1 MRLVLLVWCLS
12 PVSLTAAESGRVEVL
27 RDEFGVPH
35 IFARTA
41 EEAMFASGYLQAE
54 DRLDELHINLRKALG
69 TMAEAFGA
77 RDARTGEDWLRHDWK
92 QRMWEHARIA
102 RSHYAELPP
111 KIRTLLEYYTR
122 GIEHY
127 KESHPSE
134 RKAEHFRVEPWHIVA
149 YSRYTVWRWH
159 EGDAADDLRRGGIEP
174 DPVPYRGSNQMLI
187 AASRT
192 AMGAPIAIIDPHLSW
207 YGETRYYEMRIYG
220 GKELAYSGGARV
232 GLPFPTLGHSRHV
245 SIAMTT
251 GGPDTADVFEEEVR
265 EGKYRFRDEWKPL
278 RVEREKIGVLVS
290 GRIEWKE
297 FAFEYTHHGPIWA
310 HHNGRAY
317 SMATP
322 YASEFRLVE
331 QAWNM
336 VTARNLGEMKRAL
349 AMRQY
354 MAQNIMVGT
363 VEGDIFYLRNGRVPI
378 RPKGC
383 DPSKPM
389 PGGGSC
395 EWEGIHPIEDLVQ
408 VHNPPQGYMQNNNCP
423 PEVMMKDSP
432 MTPDRWRERPY
443 LYNDSRREAH
453 QRAAMTLDQLSSATN
468 VTAEQAIG
476 LAFSTQVHRA
486 ELWQERIRRADPSA
500 GLLLTWD
507 RRAEAGSRGALAYY
521 LLKMALGPH
530 SRAVVPPATLTDD
543 DVRNALQTMRQRLER
558 EFPPD
563 ATYGSLFRVGRRGSP
578 RTFPVGGGTLP
589 EAGMATPRAI
599 TFQKQGDAMVG
610 VGGQTQT
617 QIVVLTKRPQSW
629 MILPLGQSDRPE
641 SPHFDD
647 QAEKL
652 FSRSRPKPTFFDDRK
667 ELEKHVESRQTIR
680 VIAK

>member
-1 MRLVLLVWCLS
+1 
-12 PVSLTAAESGRVEVL
+12 
-27 RDEFGVPH
+27 
-35 IFARTA
+35 
-41 EEAMFASGYLQAE
+41 
-54 DRLDELHINLRKALG
+54 
-69 TMAEAFGA
+69 
-77 RDARTGEDWLRHDWK
+77 
-92 QRMWEHARIA
+92 
-102 RSHYAELPP
+102 
-111 KIRTLLEYYTR
+111 
-122 GIEHY
+122 
-127 KESHPSE
+127 
-134 RKAEHFRVEPWHIVA
+134 
-149 YSRYTVWRWH
+149 
-159 EGDAADDLRRGGIEP
+159 
-174 DPVPYRGSNQMLI
+174 
-187 AASRT
+187 
-192 AMGAPIAIIDPHLSW
+192 
-207 YGETRYYEMRIYG
+207 
-220 GKELAYSGGARV
+220 
-232 GLPFPTLGHSRHV
+232 
-245 SIAMTT
+245 
-251 GGPDTADVFEEEVR
+251 
-265 EGKYRFRDEWKPL
+265 
-278 RVEREKIGVLVS
+278 
-290 GRIEWKE
+290 
-297 FAFEYTHHGPIWA
+297 
-310 HHNGRAY
+310 
-317 SMATP
+317 
-322 YASEFRLVE
+322 
-331 QAWNM
+331 
-336 VTARNLGEMKRAL
+336 
-349 AMRQY
+349 
-354 MAQNIMVGT
+354 
-363 VEGDIFYLRNGRVPI
+363 
-378 RPKGC
+378 
-383 DPSKPM
+383 
-389 PGGGSC
+389 
-395 EWEGIHPIEDLVQ
+395 
-408 VHNPPQGYMQNNNCP
+408 
-423 PEVMMKDSP
+423 MMKDSP
-432 MTPDRWRERPY
+432 MTPDRWRQRPY